1 MLRTTL
7 SRPTSLSTTASPS
20 LLSWTPSRPS
30 HAEATQP
37 RDASS
42 LRTPWTR
49 LHCHPNPTTPA
60 CQPWSTMRACCCEK
74 RPAGHGAC
82 TARPPCLPGAPRR
95 IRPAWPGSMAELS
108 SDGGRWPSTL
118 GEQLAGH
125 HARPK
130 KQVLWGRGL
139 VLRREPPQSAC
150 NCRELVCCHVQRPQ
164 QHEGLWLLFLFHF
177 LHFHFNGFPS
187 FHCAV
192 DASSPYSSSP
202 RGSVRGHDREKSSAT
217 LQARQGER
225 GRSPGLRPRAERHE
239 WDCTRALFL
248 CCVDRRARGWIP
260 GLQGPRGL
268 HGTGGQGGYKPFCTN
283 ATHLPVWECVA
294 EELAG
299 PTCWLRHVTCGL
311 AMLPPWGMLPGFQ
324 GQPCLLPYPGVFPP
338 LL

>member
-7 SRPTSLSTTASPS
+7 SRPTSLSTTASLS
-20 LLSWTPSRPS
+20 LLFWTPSRPS

-42 LRTPWTR
+42 LRTPWTH
-49 LHCHPNPTTPA
+49 LHCHPNPTIPA
-60 CQPWSTMRACCCEK
+60 CQPRSTMRACCCEK

-108 SDGGRWPSTL
+108 SDGGRWPSAL

-139 VLRREPPQSAC
+139 ALRREPPQSAR
-150 NCRELVCCHVQRPQ
+150 NCRELVCCRVQRPQ
-164 QHEGLWLLFLFHF
+164 QHEGLWLLFLFHC

-192 DASSPYSSSP
+192 DASSSYSCSP
-202 RGSVRGHDREKSSAT
+202 RGSVRGHDRQKSSAT
-217 LQARQGER
+217 LQARQGVGQEPR
-225 GRSPGLRPRAERHE
+225 PPPQGREAQNGI
-239 WDCTRALFL
+239 AL
-248 CCVDRRARGWIP
+248 
-260 GLQGPRGL
+260 GPSSFR
-268 HGTGGQGGYKPFCTN
+268 
-283 ATHLPVWECVA
+283 VWT
-294 EELAG
+294 EEL
-299 PTCWLRHVTCGL
+299 LV
-311 AMLPPWGMLPGFQ
+311 GFQ
-324 GQPCLLPYPGVFPP
+324 GCNDHVGYMAQADKGATSRFAQMLPTYQSGSVW
-338 LL
+338 LRGWLGQLAGSGM